1 MNMNL
6 HWRQLSVAVLAS
18 LTMAV
23 PAYAEVSHSQE
34 VNISKNKVTVPKDGE
49 VGTIEVS
56 QAEREALATP
66 AAPTLEEAAKQQKE
80 AQAAA
85 EAGTGE
91 DKPIYREV
99 RRNGITYIEKVGKET
114 LEKESKEQEVQDE
127 QLAARMQLQREIAEA
142 QNKQQPGRSFVNPA
156 SSEGVVD
163 EYEKLARESKGYEN
177 LTVTKVTFEGN
188 KNETSSSLQDALKMT
203 AGTKFTT
210 VGMQDDIRSLYE
222 TGWFYDIVPTF
233 TRVPEGVQIVYHM
246 AENPVLTELE
256 VEGNTRISTHD
267 IKKAMDLKEG
277 QVVNAREVNIGARKV
292 ESLYAEQGYILAK
305 VSDIRM
311 LPDGHLILQV
321 AEGVIEDYRVKGNT
335 KTKDYVIIREMRMK
349 KGEPFNAKLARRSM
363 QKIYNL
369 GFFED
374 VNIRLNPGQMPNT
387 VSVEISVVEQSTGT
401 FGIGAGYSDADG
413 FLGMVS
419 IGDKN
424 FRGTGDSINARWEF
438 GGDDETNTNFEV
450 SYIKPWIDDKET
462 TAGLTFY
469 NMTNEYA
476 DYDRD
481 GDEIARYYKK
491 KIGEELFFSRVTD
504 NEFITNSITLKNR
517 DDKYKGTVDGYH
529 RNQYFEGVD
538 HGEDLG
544 DEVAHKRKKRNF
556 GTTRSI
562 TFARVLDSRDNIYDP
577 REGKRTSY
585 SVEWASFGGDFT
597 FEKYQADYRY
607 YYRVGKNNVWALNLG
622 AGYANGDMP
631 LSQRFAVGGSEIL
644 RGYRDD
650 QFKGNSM
657 LKGSLEFRYPI
668 LKQVQGVTFTD
679 AGYAWSK
686 DYNED
691 DFDLSQM
698 KYTAGIGLRINS
710 PLGPIRLD
718 YGYRLDGSDRGG
730 RFHFSFGG
738 QF

>member
-1 MNMNL
+1 MNSKL
-6 HWRQLSVAVLAS
+6 HWQQLSAAIFAS
-18 LTMAV
+18 LLLSS

-34 VNISKNKVTVPKDGE
+34 VTLTKNGVQTQSGE
-49 VGTIEVS
+49 VGTIEV
-56 QAEREALATP
+56 T
-66 AAPTLEEAAKQQKE
+66 EEAKEGIGTGTGITDDSQKE
-80 AQAAA
+80 SAKT
-85 EAGTGE
+85 EETLP
-91 DKPIYREV
+91 DKPIYSEV

-114 LEKESKEQEVQDE
+114 LQKESKEQEAQDE
-127 QLAARMQLQREIAEA
+127 QLAARMQQQKEIAEA
-142 QNKQQPGRSFVNPA
+142 QNRKAPGRSFLTPDDGA
-156 SSEGVVD
+156 GIVD
-163 EYEKLARESKGYEN
+163 EYDKLANSVKGYEN

-188 KNETSSSLQDALKMT
+188 QHEKAEVLQDSLKMS
-203 AGTKFTT
+203 AGTKFTA
-210 VGMQDDIRSLYE
+210 VQMQDDIRSLYE

-233 TRVPEGVQIVYHM
+233 TRVPEGVQIVYHV
-246 AENPVLTELE
+246 AENPILTELE
-256 VEGNTRISTHD
+256 VEGNTKISSHD
-267 IKKAMDLKEG
+267 IIRAMGLKEG
-277 QVVNAREVNIGARKV
+277 EVVNSRDVNVGARKV

-349 KGEPFNAKLARRSM
+349 KGDPFNAKLARRSM

-387 VSVEISVVEQSTGT
+387 VSVEITVVEQSTGT

-419 IGDKN
+419 VGDKN
-424 FRGTGDSINARWEF
+424 FRGTGDSVNVRWEF

-462 TAGLTFY
+462 TAGFTFY

-491 KIGEELFFSRVTD
+491 RIGEEIFFSRVTD
-504 NEFITNSITLKNR
+504 NEFITNQITLKNR
-517 DDKYKGTVDGYH
+517 DDKYKGKVDGYDS
-529 RNQYFEGVD
+529 NQYFEGVD
-538 HGEDLG
+538 EGRYLGED
-544 DEVAHKRKKRNF
+544 VAAERRKKNF

-562 TFARVLDSRDNIYDP
+562 TFARILDTRDNIYDP
-577 REGKRTSY
+577 REGKRTMY
-585 SVEWASFGGDFT
+585 SFEWANFGGDFR

-607 YYRVGKNNVWALNLG
+607 YYRMGKDNVWALNLG

-631 LSQRFAVGGSEIL
+631 LSQRFTVGGSEFL

-668 LKQVQGVTFTD
+668 IKQVQGVTFTD

-686 DYNED
+686 DYDET
-691 DFDLSQM
+691 DFDLSDL
-698 KYTAGIGLRINS
+698 KYTVGLGLRINS

-718 YGYRLDGSDRGG
+718 YGYRLDSSDRGG